1 MLIQLIQKSTPSS
14 VLLLTEFQMFAIL
27 PTNEDF
33 CKDDAEWFTDLDAA
47 YDSAFDWSVELS
59 GSRVNVYEVRHGKFN
74 KLTEVFA

>member
-1 MLIQLIQKSTPSS
+1 
-14 VLLLTEFQMFAIL
+14 MFAIL